1 MKKRSLSWKIVIGI
15 LSLSMILIPLTSS
28 LSMAQGQPAAA
39 GAAPILVQYSWGDQ
53 MAPVQPAA
61 AGTAGAGGA
70 AGLSTA
76 AIVGIAAAVVAVG
89 IAAAMVTNEEGISA
103 ASHH

>member
-28 LSMAQGQPAAA
+28 LSMAQG
-39 GAAPILVQYSWGDQ
+39 
-53 MAPVQPAA
+53 QPAA

-103 ASHH
+103 APHH

>member
-53 MAPVQPAA
+53 MAPVAPEQPAA
-61 AGTAGAGGA
+61 EGTAGVGGT

-89 IAAAMVTNEEGISA
+89 VAAAMVW
-103 ASHH
+103 